1 MAAQGDKLLE
11 MALPCFL
18 MDRKLIKPKVGDLL
32 GDFKVP
38 SSCTGDATISNLGR
52 YIYKTKHTLEAR
64 LRGRRRTR
72 GKMGQAADDAPR
84 AVPPFPPV
92 NCVCNT
98 GPYLDARTSALA
110 LPHSETPSQPVAHG
124 VVAASARSQDS
135 QRRVGSQK
143 KANTG
148 EASIATKQPSFAWT
162 TAAADALL
170 RSRFDTLMHRFQGA
184 RSAKQLAA
192 A

>member
-64 LRGRRRTR
+64 LRGRLTL
-72 GKMGQAADDAPR
+72 
-84 AVPPFPPV
+84 
-92 NCVCNT
+92 
-98 GPYLDARTSALA
+98 Y
-110 LPHSETPSQPVAHG
+110 
-124 VVAASARSQDS
+124 
-135 QRRVGSQK
+135 
-143 KANTG
+143 
-148 EASIATKQPSFAWT
+148 
-162 TAAADALL
+162 ALL
-170 RSRFDTLMHRFQGA
+170 
-184 RSAKQLAA
+184 
-192 A
+192 

>member
-64 LRGRRRTR
+64 LRGRLTLQR
-72 GKMGQAADDAPR
+72 QAA
-84 AVPPFPPV
+84 
-92 NCVCNT
+92 
-98 GPYLDARTSALA
+98 
-110 LPHSETPSQPVAHG
+110 
-124 VVAASARSQDS
+124 
-135 QRRVGSQK
+135 
-143 KANTG
+143 
-148 EASIATKQPSFAWT
+148 
-162 TAAADALL
+162 
-170 RSRFDTLMHRFQGA
+170 SRFWCPENDA
-184 RSAKQLAA
+184 
-192 A
+192 